1 MKDLGTLGG
10 SWSRGFSISDSKQ
23 VTGES
28 SITGDTTWHAF
39 LYSARKGMKDLGT
52 LGGSTSGGYGINSFG
67 QVTGYSDIAGNATYH
82 AFLYSAGHM
91 RDLNDLLPSSSGWT
105 LMQGWGINDLGQI
118 TGYGTINGQ
127 YHAFLM
133 TPVH

>member
-1 MKDLGTLGG
+1 
-10 SWSRGFSISDSKQ
+10 
-23 VTGES
+23 
-28 SITGDTTWHAF
+28 
-39 LYSARKGMKDLGT
+39 
-52 LGGSTSGGYGINSFG
+52 
-67 QVTGYSDIAGNATYH
+67 
-82 AFLYSAGHM
+82 M